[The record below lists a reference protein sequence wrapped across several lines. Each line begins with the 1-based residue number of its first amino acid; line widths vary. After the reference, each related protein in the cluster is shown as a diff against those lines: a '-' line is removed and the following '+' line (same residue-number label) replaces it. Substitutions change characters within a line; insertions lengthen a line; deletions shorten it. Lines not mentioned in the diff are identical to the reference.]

1 MNGITSKMNGSAKVT
16 SKLSGRQLT
25 CGITMAPDLR
35 CSAAR
40 SSCVRWPPGP

>member
-1 MNGITSKMNGSAKVT
+1 MNFMTSKMNGSAKVN

-25 CGITMAPDLR
+25 CGMTIAPDLR

-40 SSCVRWPPGP
+40 SSCLRWPPGP